1 MKRKNN
7 LYEKIYNMDNLKLAY
22 KNAKHNKSW
31 YKEIKEIEKNPNM
44 YFKKRA
50 RILPPLRW

>member
-1 MKRKNN
+1 MKRQNN
-7 LYEKIYNMDNLKLAY
+7 LYEKIYNMDNLRFAY

-44 YFKKRA
+44 YFKKNVQEFSH
-50 RILPPLRW
+50 L